1 MNAIETRIHAL
12 HQYVPEL
19 TAPTDLEDFWE
30 QIALEAAES
39 MEFSVEQV
47 TSPFLQA
54 KVYKVI
60 LEGAAN
66 TRIHA
71 WYMLPIFH
79 QPHPLPCIVTFHG
92 YSDSKGQPENH
103 AAWLLMGYA
112 VFAIDIRG
120 QGGETGNGLM
130 QAYGM
135 TKGWVTQGI
144 LEPES
149 SYYRAV
155 AIDCLRAVRCA
166 LIMPEIDPER
176 VFVFGGS
183 QGGGLALLVSAIEP
197 NLRAVIAH
205 VPNMC
210 HMDLA
215 ILQSVSSVIEV
226 AEFVTRFPDS
236 LDKVLRTLSYFDIMN
251 LAHRIKLPVHVTVG
265 LKDTTCLPEAIFAA
279 YNRIV
284 SVNKTIEVHPFMGH
298 ALPPGF
304 HAAGHA
310 FFSQLHTGKNII
322 A

>member
-1 MNAIETRIHAL
+1 MNAIETRIHSL
-12 HQYVPEL
+12 KQYVPEL
-19 TAPTDLEDFWE
+19 TAPTDLEDFWDRVSQE
-30 QIALEAAES
+30 EAES
-39 MEFSVEQV
+39 VRYSIEPVA
-47 TSPFLQA
+47 SPFLQA
-54 KVYKVI
+54 EVYKVV

-66 TRIHA
+66 TLVHA
-71 WYMLPIFH
+71 WYMLPSV
-79 QPHPLPCIVTFHG
+79 QLRHPLPCIVSFHG

-112 VFAIDIRG
+112 VLAIDIRG
-120 QGGETGNGLM
+120 QGGETGNGLP

-144 LEPES
+144 LDPES

-155 AIDCLRAVRCA
+155 AIDGLRAVRCA
-166 LIMPEIDPER
+166 MAMPEIDSES

-183 QGGGLALLVSAIEP
+183 QGGGLALLVSTLEP
-197 NLRAVIAH
+197 KLRAVIAH

-210 HMDLA
+210 HMDLG
-215 ILQSVSSVIEV
+215 ILQSVSSLTEA
-226 AEFVTRFPDS
+226 AEFVTRFPDR
-236 LDKVLRTLSYFDIMN
+236 LDEVLRTLSYFDIMN
-251 LAHRIKLPVHVTVG
+251 LAHRITLPVHVTVG

-279 YNRIV
+279 YNRIA

-310 FFSQLHTGKNII
+310 FFSQWL
-322 A
+322 